1 MKRKKNKGKYLR
13 LGKWILCMLLVG
25 SMMFAIGCG
34 ASTQSAASSSAAN
47 RSGSDLGGFQVG
59 SDEIDSTEAAAQD
72 SATEDAVST
81 DGTVDESAQ
90 DSGNQGTDT
99 TGTELENV
107 EGVNTE
113 QKLIKTVN
121 MSAETTEFYTL
132 VADVRAKTESAG
144 GYVESSDVGGN
155 YGGDTTR
162 YAYLVL
168 RIPAEKLDDFVGGVK
183 DASNVRTFSESTED
197 ITLQYTDMD
206 THIKALREEL
216 DALFSMM
223 EQATSM
229 KDILS
234 IQSQITDVRYE
245 IESYESQL
253 RVYDNQVTYS
263 TIYLDLYEVNRES
276 STAGTTFGERV
287 KAKFNDN
294 LYQMGQGFQNFMV
307 GLLGGLPILIPIAV
321 ICIVVIVVLRKFWK
335 KRKAGKQKKQ
345 DE

>member
-1 MKRKKNKGKYLR
+1 M
-13 LGKWILCMLLVG
+13 
-25 SMMFAIGCG
+25 
-34 ASTQSAASSSAAN
+34 
-47 RSGSDLGGFQVG
+47 
-59 SDEIDSTEAAAQD
+59 
-72 SATEDAVST
+72 
-81 DGTVDESAQ
+81 
-90 DSGNQGTDT
+90 
-99 TGTELENV
+99 
-107 EGVNTE
+107 
-113 QKLIKTVN
+113 
-121 MSAETTEFYTL
+121 
-132 VADVRAKTESAG
+132 
-144 GYVESSDVGGN
+144 
-155 YGGDTTR
+155 GD
-162 YAYLVL
+162 
-168 RIPAEKLDDFVGGVK
+168 VK
-183 DASNVRTFSESTED
+183 DAVNVRSFSESTED
-197 ITLQYTDMD
+197 VTLQYTDMD

-307 GLLGGLPILIPIAV
+307 GLLGGLPILIPIV
-321 ICIVVIVVLRKFWK
+321 IICVIVIVVFRKVWK
-335 KRKAGKQKKQ
+335 RRKGDKQKKT
-345 DE
+345 EE